1 MKYQL
6 NPLLVEAKGVNFSRG
21 SLSADFE
28 VLRQLKAKTSR
39 MSPQI
44 QLQFDRMYRKAAA
57 DEIKKFKNLEMKK
70 RAWRRE
76 LSKVD
81 AKIQKFR
88 KAHGYT

>member
-1 MKYQL
+1 
-6 NPLLVEAKGVNFSRG
+6 
-21 SLSADFE
+21 
-28 VLRQLKAKTSR
+28 
-39 MSPQI
+39 MSPQM